1 VRRNKFKLQVSTK
14 QKTLYRKIILSIS
27 MAAIAGACLIVFN
40 NLGTSEN
47 AKADAVSQA
56 EVAGGGV
63 DDETI
68 INLPTSSIS
77 ITGDSISSSVA
88 KFLSNRVI
96 NCAREINGSL
106 PTTFIPYRSENSPL
120 SVVLKSFIVKE
131 TNEKALLLWETASE
145 LNNDYFLL
153 ERSWDGMQ
161 YEQLGRIKGAG
172 TTPESSKYSFT
183 DDEPFSGTSY
193 YRLTQVDF
201 NSEQEVFA
209 PITFIL
215 ELNLNEFKLIQ
226 LGPNPFKQE
235 LSLLM
240 QFPTETQ
247 LKSELFTL
255 SGGRV
260 WETVQKVS
268 AGRMAFTLRPEVSAA
283 GVFYL
288 RLTTLDGKRVF
299 TKLVKQ

>member
-1 VRRNKFKLQVSTK
+1 MRRTIFKLQVSTK
-14 QKTLYRKIILSIS
+14 QKTLYRKVILSIS
-27 MAAIAGACLIVFN
+27 MAAIAGACFFVFN

-47 AKADAVSQA
+47 AKADPGSQT
-56 EVAGGGV
+56 EVAGGGI

-68 INLPTSSIS
+68 TNLPTSSIS

-106 PTTFIPYRSENSPL
+106 PTTSIPYKAENSPL

-172 TTPESSKYSFT
+172 TTSESSKYSFT
-183 DDEPFSGTSY
+183 DDAPFLGTSY
-193 YRLTQVDF
+193 YRLTQNDF
-201 NSEQEVFA
+201 NGEKEIFA
-209 PITFIL
+209 PHSFTYSL
-215 ELNLNEFKLIQ
+215 DGTEMNLLQF
-226 LGPNPFKQE
+226 GPNPFIDKI
-235 LSLLM
+235 SLLI
-240 QFPTETQ
+240 QFPNNTK
-247 LKSELFTL
+247 LRAELFTID
-255 SGGRV
+255 GKKI
-260 WETVQKVS
+260 WETMQDASV
-268 AGRMAFTLRPEVSAA
+268 GRASYTLNPDLRSS
-283 GVFYL
+283 GIYHL
-288 RLTTLDGKRVF
+288 RLRNSEGKSLLL
-299 TKLVKQ
+299 KMVKR

>member
-47 AKADAVSQA
+47 AKAEAVSQA

-106 PTTFIPYRSENSPL
+106 PTTFIPYKSENSPL

-268 AGRMAFTLRPEVSAA
+268 AGRMAFTLRPEVSAV